1 MCVSEFPPTWLIHSQ
16 STPDKQLIVQTKWQG
31 LTLVSLK
38 RVNPFPSSCQ
48 AYCSL

>member
-1 MCVSEFPPTWLIHSQ
+1 MCVRVPTHLAHSQ
-16 STPDKQLIVQTKWQG
+16 PVYTDKQLIVQTKWQG

-48 AYCSL
+48 SYCSL